1 MTAFDARKDN
11 PLSGFMAPFEGPSL
25 PAAPNGS
32 RRETAQERAAKL
44 IKQIAESAKIP
55 FYETAHA
62 FETVHTSGPAL
73 VHTVNGVQAIKDAQD
88 ETMDGCYTVM
98 VKFRQAP
105 DHYLV
110 GTFREPLLRDHIHD
124 VIKNREV
131 EAPSDIGLG
140 DMFSVILALKG
151 ATSAC
156 SVTVEGLPLY
166 EIVLNCNRET
176 AERWME
182 ANRRVV
188 RSAFK
193 AAKIGA
199 AFNWTDVE
207 VDFGDAPKDMDDLSL
222 DDEVADYDTDYEPP
236 YEADMTDED
245 L

>member
-1 MTAFDARKDN
+1 MPVKITRYQASWHPLRGPTYQPHRKA
-11 PLSGFMAPFEGPSL
+11 LGKKQQK
-25 PAAPNGS
+25 
-32 RRETAQERAAKL
+32 RL
-44 IKQIAESAKIP
+44 IKQITESAKIP

-62 FETVHTSGPAL
+62 FETVHTTGPAL

-88 ETMDGCYTVM
+88 ESMDGCYTVM

-110 GTFREPLLRDHIHD
+110 GTFRQPLLKNQLYD
-124 VIKNREV
+124 VINNREV

-140 DMFSVILALKG
+140 DMFRVILALKG
-151 ATSAC
+151 ATSSC

-166 EIVLNCNRET
+166 EIVLNCDRET

-188 RSAFK
+188 RSAFN